1 MPQMTLSHD
10 DEQLVRS
17 YLLGELALERAR
29 QLEERLLREDEF
41 VEQVLLV
48 EDELIEDYTL
58 GELGPDERERFE
70 KHFLTTPKRRRKLIM
85 VEGLRECASVVA
97 AGVATAGRGEEA
109 STVTEGVEGRTTAQS
124 SWWSTLFAPR
134 WRIVAFAV
142 LLLLLVGIGL
152 WRVFFRHPQVE
163 SGLVA
168 LNKAYSQQRP
178 LEVRVTGLSYA
189 PYSAKRGGEPENV
202 DYRARDL
209 ASSLLLGAASDN
221 PNPSTLH
228 ALGRLYL
235 TQREFD
241 KAILQFEEALKS
253 SPNDAHLHA
262 DLGAALV
269 EQAKLLR
276 GRGVDGEV
284 AQKLA
289 RSLEHLNTALRR
301 NPSLLEA
308 SFNKALCLE
317 ELMLTEEARKA
328 WQSYLSLDDQSE
340 WAKEAR
346 RHLQDLSG
354 RRGAPPTPAQL
365 RESFLAAFGAGD
377 EEQAWRVLSG
387 NREMITR
394 RMIPPQLAHDYA
406 VRASGGEDAAAQES
420 LRALLFAGELDRRM
434 GGDPYTAELAGYY
447 AASPPARLRQ
457 LAVAAKD
464 LDSGYELCLATKY
477 EEAARHFEAARATF
491 EQAGDEW
498 EARLADYWIAYCLAQ
513 PGRMQESNALL
524 RDLAEFCE
532 KRGYKWLLAQA
543 TAWLGTNHT
552 ALNEHS
558 SAIKYYRRSLALT
571 EEMSDTYLMQKALM
585 GLGDSYARL
594 RQPELS
600 LAYHYKNLSLAS
612 RSNATPRQSW
622 RNLTYAGGALFA
634 FKHYDAAAAFINEAL
649 QLATTEFNDPS
660 LVYLQHLNLGQ
671 IYSKLQRFDEAAD
684 QAEIGLRIARSVQD
698 PKSGQKP
705 LANALLRQADIW
717 REAGDCGRAVTQY
730 GQAISLYVEIGLDL
744 YQYAA
749 YKGRLLCARSLGDDS
764 AVGRDLPVLLSLF
777 EKRRTQIR
785 EEESRN
791 SFFDAEQG
799 VYDIAV
805 EYEYERRNY
814 LAALNH
820 AEASRARSLLDAVQS
835 GAQVEVTPNGPEV
848 SFTNVSTPAGLEDV
862 RRHMPPRLRVLMY
875 TVLPTK
881 ILVWSISR
889 EQFSVVPKNVPAEKL
904 AADVD
909 TYVRALR
916 TEHSGAGRPAAALGA
931 ELFATLLL
939 PALETLQPGEAVCI
953 IPDKFLHRL
962 PFAALISPDSGRYV
976 VEDLT
981 IFYSPSLNV
990 LWHCT
995 ETARTKAASGRGTV
1009 LSIGNPTFD
1018 LRAHPD
1024 LPPLRAAEREA
1035 REVAELYR
1043 HSTLLPGPE
1052 ASKVRVLR
1060 GMASAEVVHFAGHY
1074 VVDRSSPLLSKML
1087 LAGGGGDAGAE
1098 EGGADLSAFEIA
1110 RQRLDRTRLVVL
1122 SACETGLDRYYDGE
1136 GPVGLARAFMGAQV
1150 PLVVASQ
1157 WPLDSDAT
1165 AGLMVSFHRNRMS
1178 GLSTPE
1184 SLRKAQA
1191 DMLHDSDEARRSPY
1205 YWAAFICAGGYAEY

>member
-1 MPQMTLSHD
+1 MNLSHD

-17 YLLGELALERAR
+17 YLLGELAQERAR
-29 QLEERLLREDEF
+29 RLEERLLRDDEF

-48 EDELIEDYTL
+48 EDELIEDYAL
-58 GELGPDERERFE
+58 GELGPDVRGRFE
-70 KHFLTTPKRRRKLIM
+70 KHFLTTPKRRRKLMM
-85 VEGLRECASVVA
+85 VEGLRERAAVA
-97 AGVATAGRGEEA
+97 AAGAVIKGRGEEERA
-109 STVTEGVEGRTTAQS
+109 VEEGAKGRAAARTP
-124 SWWSTLFAPR
+124 WWSTLFAPR
-134 WRIVAFAV
+134 WKFAAVAI
-142 LLLLLVGIGL
+142 LILLVGVAV
-152 WRVFFRHPQVE
+152 WRVLFRHPQLE

-168 LNKAYSQQRP
+168 LNKAYRQQRP

-189 PYSAKRGGEPENV
+189 PYSAKRGAEPENV

-241 KAILQFEEALKS
+241 KAIFQFEEALNS
-253 SPNDAHLHA
+253 SPNDAQIHA
-262 DLGAALV
+262 DLGAALL

-276 GRGVDGEV
+276 DRGEDGKVME
-284 AQKLA
+284 KLA
-289 RSLEHLNTALRR
+289 ESQRHLGTALRL

-308 SFNKALCLE
+308 SFNRALVLE
-317 ELMLTEEARKA
+317 EMMLPEQAREA
-328 WQSYLSLDDQSE
+328 WQSYLALDAQSE

-346 RHLQDLSG
+346 SHLRDSSG
-354 RRGAPPTPAQL
+354 RRGLPPTPLQL
-365 RESFLAAFGAGD
+365 RESFLAAFAAGH

-387 NREMITR
+387 NRELITR

-406 VRASGGEDAAAQES
+406 VRASGGEDAAAAREI

-457 LAVAAKD
+457 LTAAAKD
-464 LDSGYELCLATKY
+464 LDTGYELCLATKY
-477 EEAARHFEAARATF
+477 EEAARHFGAARAAF

-498 EARLADYWIAYCLAQ
+498 EARLADYWIAYCLTQ
-513 PGRMQESNALL
+513 PGRIPESNALL
-524 RDLAEFCE
+524 HELAGFCE

-558 SAIKYYRRSLALT
+558 DAIKYYQRSLALA
-571 EEMSDTYLMQKALM
+571 EEISDTYLMQKALM
-585 GLGDSYARL
+585 GLGDSYSRL

-600 LAYHYKNLSLAS
+600 LAYHYKNLMLAS
-612 RSNATPRQSW
+612 RSSATPRQSW

-634 FKHYDAAAAFINEAL
+634 FKHYDAAAAFIDEAL
-649 QLATTEFNDPS
+649 NLAATEFNDPS
-660 LVYLQHLNLGQ
+660 LLYLQHLNLGQ

-684 QAEIGLRIARSVQD
+684 QAEIGLRIARSVKD

-730 GQAISLYVEIGLDL
+730 GQAISLYEEMGLDL
-744 YQYAA
+744 YRYAA
-749 YKGRLLCARSLGDDS
+749 YKGRLLCAQSLGDDS

-777 EKRRTQIR
+777 EKHRAQIR

-805 EYEYERRNY
+805 EYEYERHNY
-814 LAALNH
+814 LGALNH
-820 AEASRARSLLDAVQS
+820 TEASRARSLLDAVQS
-835 GAQVEVTPNGPEV
+835 GARVEVTPNGPEV

-916 TEHSGAGRPAAALGA
+916 TAHSGAGRPAAALGA
-931 ELFATLLL
+931 QLFATLLS

-995 ETARTKAASGRGTV
+995 ETARTKSASEHGTV

-1035 REVAELYR
+1035 REVAQLYR

-1087 LAGGGGDAGAE
+1087 LAGGGGDAGAK
-1098 EGGADLSAFEIA
+1098 EGGGDLSAFEIA

-1136 GPVGLARAFMGAQV
+1136 GPVGLARAFMEAQV

-1157 WPLDSDAT
+1157 WPVDSDAT

-1178 GLSTPE
+1178 GLSTAE

-1191 DMLHDSDEARRSPY
+1191 DMLHDSDEARRSPF
-1205 YWAAFICAGGYAEY
+1205 YWAAFLCAGGYTEY